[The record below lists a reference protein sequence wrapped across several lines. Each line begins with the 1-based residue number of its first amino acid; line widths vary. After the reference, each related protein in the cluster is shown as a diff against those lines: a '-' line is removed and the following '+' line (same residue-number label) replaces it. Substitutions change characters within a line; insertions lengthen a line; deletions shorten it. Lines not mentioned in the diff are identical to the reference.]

1 MLRLYAVL
9 TVPRIGTLVNIL
21 KAFILKQLILIYC
34 VDMSSTVWELDFYS
48 RPILDENG
56 KKLWEVLICESPN
69 DIDSSPEN
77 LFKYAQYCSSQTVN
91 SLWLREAIETAI
103 AEAETKPQK
112 IRFFRRQ
119 MNNMI
124 VKACEDVGITPVP
137 SRRTY
142 ALNQWLA
149 KRFQE
154 VYPQE
159 PGFDQKTANTASV
172 QYPPLNPV
180 SLPDA
185 VKGDR
190 GDKWTL
196 VSLAAAD
203 FSEMKEWDIA
213 FEESFAL
220 SLVGIS
226 PDTTIPGLIIY
237 SPRATP
243 LAAWM
248 SGLEMGY
255 LQLEVSARS
264 QLRLETGLSDS
275 WTLVNLTNQEMLEEA
290 QNFETAKQKA
300 NGVHFL
306 AVQTAPNSESFAGF
320 WLLKE

>member
-1 MLRLYAVL
+1 
-9 TVPRIGTLVNIL
+9 
-21 KAFILKQLILIYC
+21 
-34 VDMSSTVWELDFYS
+34 MSNTVWELDFYS
-48 RPILDENG
+48 RPVLDEEG

-69 DIDSSPEN
+69 SIERSPDS
-77 LFKYAQYCSSQTVN
+77 LFKYAQYCSSKTVN
-91 SLWLREAIETAI
+91 SIWLKEAIERAI
-103 AEAETKPQK
+103 AEAETAPKK
-112 IRFFRRQ
+112 VRFFRRQ

-124 VKACEDVGITPVP
+124 VKACEDAGVTPLP

-142 ALNQWLA
+142 ALKQWLEE
-149 KRFQE
+149 RNQN

-159 PGFDQKTANTASV
+159 SGFDLKTANTASV
-172 QYPPLNPV
+172 KYPPLNAIP
-180 SLPDA
+180 LPDA

-190 GDKWTL
+190 GDKWIF
-196 VSLAAAD
+196 VSLTAAD
-203 FSEMKEWDIA
+203 FDEMKEWDIA

-220 SLVGIS
+220 SLLNIE
-226 PDTTIPGLIIY
+226 PQTIIPGLIIY

-255 LQLEVSARS
+255 LQLEKTARP

-275 WTLVNLTNQEMLEEA
+275 WTLVNLTNKDTLKQAED
-290 QNFETAKQKA
+290 FERAKQQA

-306 AVQTAPNSESFAGF
+306 AVQSDPNSEAFAGF